1 VEAELRTDFPDSV
14 IELIEGSGGIFD
26 VICDDR
32 LIYSKHTQGERFP
45 NVGEVSKLVRREIE
59 R

>member
-1 VEAELRTDFPDSV
+1 VEAELRTDYPDSV

-26 VICDDR
+26 VMCNDR
-32 LIYSKHTQGERFP
+32 LIYSKRTEGQRFP
-45 NVGEVSKLVRREIE
+45 NVGEVSKLAGREIE